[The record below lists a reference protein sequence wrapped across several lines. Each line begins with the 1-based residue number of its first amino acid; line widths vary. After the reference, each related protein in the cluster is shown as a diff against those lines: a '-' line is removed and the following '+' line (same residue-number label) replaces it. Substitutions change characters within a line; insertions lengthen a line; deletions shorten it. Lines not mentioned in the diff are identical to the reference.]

1 MDPDPHTHDRVIA
14 DIAVVGAG
22 AAGLFAAIWAGR
34 QARADGLRPT
44 ILALDGAAKLGAKVL
59 VAGGGR
65 CNVTHHA
72 VSADDFAGSTPG
84 AVRAVL
90 SRWSVADTVAFFAQM
105 GVELKREETGKLF
118 PTSDRARS
126 VLDALLHAARDA
138 GARLAHPWRVASIAT
153 DPDGLFVLSRDP
165 ARHADAPAG
174 IAPDPALRL
183 DRIAARRL
191 VLATGG
197 MALPRSGSDGAG
209 YAFAR
214 ALGHSVTT
222 RVTPAL
228 VPLILDD
235 AGPSAASQTNAGPT
249 DARSAA
255 APPGVAQALRS
266 LSGLA
271 APACLSLHTGS
282 GKRVRQTTG
291 PLLCTHFGLS
301 GPAAL
306 DISRHLT
313 HLRHTDPGAHLRAS
327 FLPALTTEAADA
339 ALLAARALSP
349 LRALSAPPHALPE
362 RLVRA
367 LCALA
372 GAPPAEPMT
381 SLHKPPRRA
390 LAAALTDLHLPVTGD
405 RGFTHAET
413 TAGGVPLAELNPATM
428 ASRARDHLFVC
439 GELCD
444 VDGRIGGFNFQWA
457 WASGH
462 LAGVAA
468 ARSLAPAQ

>member
-1 MDPDPHTHDRVIA
+1 MIA

-22 AAGLFAAIWAGR
+22 AAGLFAATWAGR
-34 QARADGLRPT
+34 RAHAGGSRPT

-72 VSADDFAGSTPG
+72 VSSDDFAGSTPG

-90 SRWSVADTVAFFAQM
+90 ARWSVADTVAFFADL
-105 GVELKREETGKLF
+105 GVPLKREPTGKLF
-118 PTSDRARS
+118 PVSDDAHS
-126 VLDALLHAARDA
+126 VLDALLRAARAA
-138 GARLAHPWRVASIAT
+138 GARLAHPWRVASVSA
-153 DPDGLFVLSRDP
+153 DADGLFDIRRDTARDADTL
-165 ARHADAPAG
+165 ARHPAG
-174 IAPDPALRL
+174 PDADPVLRH
-183 DRIAARRL
+183 DRVLARRL
-191 VLATGG
+191 ILATGG
-197 MALPRSGSDGAG
+197 MALPRSGSDGGG
-209 YAFAR
+209 YAIAS
-214 ALGHSVTT
+214 ALGHSITEHV
-222 RVTPAL
+222 RPAL
-228 VPLILDD
+228 VPLILAD
-235 AGPSAASQTNAGPT
+235 APPASTPNASAPPNAP
-249 DARSAA
+249 AA
-255 APPGVAQALRS
+255 PAPPPPGVAEALRS
-266 LSGLA
+266 LSGVA
-271 APACLSLHTGS
+271 APATLRLHTGS
-282 GKRVRQTTG
+282 GKRTHQATG

-313 HLRHTDPGAHLRAS
+313 HLRHTDAGAHLRAS
-327 FLPALTTEAADA
+327 FLPALTTQAADA
-339 ALLAARALSP
+339 MLLTARALSP
-349 LRALSAPPHALPE
+349 LRALCVPPHALPE

-381 SLHKPPRRA
+381 SLTKPARRA
-390 LAAALTDLHLPVTGD
+390 LAAALTDLPLPVTGD

-413 TAGGVPLAELNPATM
+413 TAGGVPLAELHLATM
-428 ASRARDHLFVC
+428 ASRAQSHLFVC

-468 ARSLAPAQ
+468 ASSLAQ